1 MLKNDKDLVR
11 IPLKTEAEFEPKH
24 TDRKI
29 FLGLC
34 GVFVVLAAVLIF
46 FAN

>member
-1 MLKNDKDLVR
+1 MMDKDLVR

-24 TDRKI
+24 TDRNI

-34 GVFVVLAAVLIF
+34 SVFVVLAAILIF
-46 FAN
+46 FAD

>member
-1 MLKNDKDLVR
+1 MDKDLVR

-24 TDRKI
+24 TDRNI

-34 GVFVVLAAVLIF
+34 SVLFFCAVHG
-46 FAN
+46 